1 MNADQ
6 RRETLRE
13 RIDASLQRAQA
24 RSRALSR
31 SHGWFVWSHFLVV
44 SLSTALALLATVVG
58 QAGIFHLFTAA
69 AATPSSPEINNQHW
83 KEICG
88 LVSAFNV
95 VALFLA
101 NAPRTLLLLD
111 RLSQAL
117 ASEGYLRRQRASLQI
132 FHHDPTEVEK
142 EYLALLATDPQIEA
156 GEKSLPN

>member
-1 MNADQ
+1 MNAEQ

-13 RIDASLQRAQA
+13 RIDASLQRAQM
-24 RSRALSR
+24 RSRGLSR
-31 SHGWFVWSHFLVV
+31 SHGWFVWSHFFVV

-58 QAGIFHLFTAA
+58 QAGIFHLFAA
-69 AATPSSPEINNQHW
+69 PSSPPSLEVSNQHW
-83 KEICG
+83 KAICG

-117 ASEGYLRRQRASLQI
+117 NSEGYLRRQRASLQI

-156 GEKSLPN
+156 GETPRLN